1 MVGLF
6 YVGTVFVAAGVI
18 LIWGASGSVR
28 EIEVDT
34 IGGVLLLVGLIA
46 ALISL
51 VVRTRRDVSSFVSGD
66 DESEIFRR

>member
-1 MVGLF
+1 VS
-6 YVGTVFVAAGVI
+6 TVLVAAGVI
-18 LIWGASGSVR
+18 LIWSASGSVR

-34 IGGVLLLVGLIA
+34 IGGVVLLAGLIG

-51 VVRTRRDVSSFVSGD
+51 VVWTRRDVSSFASGD